1 MLLSQIPHSYRI
13 KFSDADF
20 KESEHPRGNK
30 ENPGQFAKKGAGG
43 TKKVA
48 SRNNADLQKAFK
60 EKTHVSGPVK
70 ALSDGHTR
78 EEALKKA
85 KALRAKGI
93 SANVWHQSGPK
104 TGPKS
109 QYFISVPMDKE
120 EGEKKK
126 GKDKLFH
133 GTSARILKKVLSE
146 GLRPQ
151 SKKHF
156 DGGHYTGIRKDSVFV
171 AKDFKKA
178 LKFADHCTKGRASLP
193 VVFKVRAN
201 AKTLQNDVW
210 NPGCKMKK
218 GGFAPEEIISY
229 SLDRG
234 KTWQKPKEAP
244 YRDSVEE
251 YYTGFA
257 ISSEEAKELNS

>member
-1 MLLSQIPHSYRI
+1 MLLSQIPRSYRI

-30 ENPGQFAKKGAGG
+30 ENPGQFAKKGESNTAGSTG
-43 TKKVA
+43 ESKK
-48 SRNNADLQKAFK
+48 
-60 EKTHVSGPVK
+60 
-70 ALSDGHTR
+70 
-78 EEALKKA
+78 
-85 KALRAKGI
+85 
-93 SANVWHQSGPK
+93 
-104 TGPKS
+104 
-109 QYFISVPMDKE
+109 
-120 EGEKKK
+120 EKKK

-257 ISSEEAKELNS
+257 ISSEEAKKLNS